1 MDNLIPD
8 EEVLAS
14 VSKPSETQTEGLEED
29 LGGQREQEITI
40 PDNID
45 EETINKTDALLEP
58 LREEQKEG
66 RSGGRGNSARQAAEK
81 LVKDAND
88 RLGIHLKS
96 KAESD
101 KKAEL
106 QVNMAAFYNALKAGN
121 ITISQAINSPQFKNC
136 AYLFI
141 MALMDEDM
149 EGEIDNYL
157 NQIL

>member
-14 VSKPSETQTEGLEED
+14 VSNPSEIPTEGLKED
-29 LGGQREQEITI
+29 L
-40 PDNID
+40 
-45 EETINKTDALLEP
+45 
-58 LREEQKEG
+58 
-66 RSGGRGNSARQAAEK
+66 EK

-96 KAESD
+96 KTESD
-101 KKAEL
+101 KKSEL
-106 QVNMAAFYNALKAGN
+106 QANMAAFYNALKAGN
-121 ITISQAINSPQFKNC
+121 ITISQAINNPQFKNC

-141 MALMDEDM
+141 MGLMDEDM

>member
-8 EEVLAS
+8 EEILAS
-14 VSKPSETQTEGLEED
+14 VSKPSEIPTEGLEED
-29 LGGQREQEITI
+29 LDGQGKQEITI

-58 LREEQKEG
+58 LREEKKEG
-66 RSGGRGNSARQAAEK
+66 GNGGKGNSPKQVVEK

-96 KAESD
+96 KTESD
-101 KKAEL
+101 KKSEL
-106 QVNMAAFYNALKAGN
+106 QANMAAFYNALKAGN
-121 ITISQAINSPQFKNC
+121 ITISQAINNPQFKNC